1 LSVKTKVHA
10 VKSPSALLSLDEREK
25 IFLEVHIQNLTQSAI
40 YFERMHLE
48 CTDAWTSVDVNLL
61 PGVDEDEEDPVFS
74 GTTALLQP
82 QDLRQ
87 YVYILTPKTVDLVPT
102 VQAPGSI
109 IPLGRL
115 DIAWR
120 SQFGEPGRLLTSML
134 SRRIP
139 LPPVLPQ
146 PVSAVPPYLKRNVP
160 SRPHTPTAS
169 MASMASQSFVSR
181 PSSPVPHRAGS
192 MSVASPT
199 SPYPPLLV
207 DLAPSTIPLPDLEA
221 HLVIRKSPPSEIK
234 LNQELVIPFTLVLM
248 SNPVAGKEN
257 VKRHVRVIIQ
267 HLRTMPV
274 IPVAPVHVTAGQQQH
289 HQQQPGE
296 AFSPRLPSSGFSTP
310 TSTSVGFNY
319 ALAHQKLLAASSR
332 TALVEAVPL
341 QTPQESVE
349 GQAGFLG
356 DGTRVVLPPPYFEG
370 NLDEL
375 KVHTNGVV
383 YSGPSTISLDLL
395 ELSLVSNE
403 GSKPDEKLKVRAV
416 QDFEVVYI
424 PVRTGFHTIGGIRI
438 LALEDR
444 LVEGDDN
451 PPKRKASTV
460 KEYEVIGEVW
470 VTS

>member
-1 LSVKTKVHA
+1 VSFQVANPLSVKTKVHA

-48 CTDAWTSVDVNLL
+48 CTDTWNSVDVNLL
-61 PGVDEDEEDPVFS
+61 PGGEEEDPVFA

-87 YVYILTPKTVDLVPT
+87 YVYILTPKTVDLVPI

-139 LPPVLPQ
+139 LSPVPPQ

-169 MASMASQSFVSR
+169 QSFASR
-181 PSSPVPHRAGS
+181 PSSPAPTRTGS
-192 MSVASPT
+192 MSVTSPT

-207 DLAPSTIPLPDLEA
+207 DLTPSTIPLPDLEA
-221 HLVIRKSPPSEIK
+221 HLVIRKSPPSEVK
-234 LNQELVIPFTLVLM
+234 LNQELVIPFTLALTSIAV
-248 SNPVAGKEN
+248 VGKEN
-257 VKRHVRVIIQ
+257 VKRHVRVVVQ

-274 IPVAPVHVTAGQQQH
+274 VPAVPVHVVAGPQQQ
-289 HQQQPGE
+289 QSAE

-319 ALAHQKLLAASSR
+319 ALAHQKILAASSMS
-332 TALVEAVPL
+332 TLVGTIPL

-349 GQAGFLG
+349 GQSGFLG
-356 DGTRVVLPPPYFEG
+356 DGTSVVLPPPYFEG

-383 YSGPSTISLDLL
+383 YSGPSTIPLDVL
-395 ELSLVSNE
+395 ELSLVTNPE
-403 GSKPDEKLKVRAV
+403 GTKPDEKLKMRAV
-416 QDFEVVYI
+416 RDFEVAYV
-424 PVRTGFHTIGGIRI
+424 PVRTGFHTIGGLRI